1 MSRFNSMSMKPVKKH
16 RVPMHK
22 HCPIC
27 GTSMPPDAEF
37 CSDECKDKYLQ
48 KMKRDRKM
56 RIFFLLF
63 YAVMIAVLF
72 IFLLWRPSQ

>member
-1 MSRFNSMSMKPVKKH
+1 MSMKPVKKH

-63 YAVMIAVLF
+63 YAVMMAVLF

>member
-1 MSRFNSMSMKPVKKH
+1 MSMKPVKKH

-72 IFLLWRPSQ
+72 IFLLWRSSQ